1 MQQMLPQA
9 VVLIWVVHAVNMRI
23 SEIILESNFEDSTGA
38 IEDEA
43 DSRGDSALITA
54 LEWLRHEATESNA
67 VTPRV
72 KVDTVIERVRAIPGN
87 EAFNFAALDAAHDHN
102 DTVKSLIKDI
112 KDDEKTGAKY
122 IYLSLPENTIAEP
135 TADSEQGTD
144 PVASAKIVS
153 KMAANAAK

>member
-1 MQQMLPQA
+1 
-9 VVLIWVVHAVNMRI
+9 MRI
-23 SEIILESNFEDSTGA
+23 RDIILESDLEFEA

-54 LEWLRHEATESNA
+54 LEWLRHEATESSA

-87 EAFNFAALDAAHDHN
+87 EAFNFAALDAAYDHN

-122 IYLSLPENTIAEP
+122 IYLSLPENTVDEP
-135 TADSEQGTD
+135 VAGDDQGTD
-144 PVASAKIVS
+144 PTDSAKIVS